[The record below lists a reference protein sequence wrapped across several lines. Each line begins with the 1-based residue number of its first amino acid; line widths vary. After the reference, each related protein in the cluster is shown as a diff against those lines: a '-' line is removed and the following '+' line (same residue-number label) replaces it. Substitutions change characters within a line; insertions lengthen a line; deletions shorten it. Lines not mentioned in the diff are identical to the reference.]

1 MVNGQCSVVNF
12 LQLYSFN
19 QMRGKEKVV
28 RASESEWSVVNF
40 RQIIPKIRYWRSWL
54 RETALRPY

>member
-28 RASESEWSVVNF
+28 RAKESEWSVVNF
-40 RQIIPKIRYWRSWL
+40 RQIIPKIRSRRSL
-54 RETALRPY
+54 LSETPLRPY